1 MRVRK
6 DEILDRLADRGN
18 VAQFIAF
25 RPKAGRPVPS
35 FSRLA
40 GLPANTRFASPR
52 EAILALLARAPEAS
66 VNIRSYEP
74 DSPRSREFL
83 YGLNDVEQVV
93 AALYRLTGEGL
104 HTIINETVDISD
116 GGVSGVAQGGTI
128 EFAPDDTP
136 RCVEKPGTA
145 ALPFTLGLRL
155 LATVYGFTPDLA
167 PVDARVE
174 FSIHPRRRGTRGEHS
189 LLWEYEEGAE
199 APSPPA
205 LSWPNRFSRH
215 IGDKAHGLLIA
226 HLLGQPVPMTT
237 VIGRRVAPFSFG
249 AETGSAE
256 MWTRTCPA
264 EPQPGLFTTA
274 RGWIDPFALLASE
287 DPRQDRIVSV
297 LAQRAVPAY
306 YAGAALAGPDG
317 LVVEGARGEGDL
329 FMLGIRSPE
338 ALPAEVRASLEAI
351 NSALVVAL
359 GPVRFEW
366 VHDGRRAWIV
376 QLHRGVTG
384 SGGQVIV
391 PGEAGNWI
399 AFDVSQGL
407 EALRELTQDFESD
420 CGIELIGAVGLT
432 SHVADIVR
440 RARIPTRI
448 RATA

>member
-6 DEILDRLADRGN
+6 DEILNRLADRGN
-18 VAQFIAF
+18 VAQFVAF
-25 RPKAGRPVPS
+25 RPEGGQPAPS

-40 GLPANTRFASPR
+40 GLSANARFASPR

-83 YGLNDVEQVV
+83 YGLTDVEQVV
-93 AALYRLTGEGL
+93 GALGRLTKEGL
-104 HTIINETVDISD
+104 HTIINETVDIAD

-145 ALPFTLGLRL
+145 ALPFALGLRL
-155 LATVYGFTPDLA
+155 LKTVYGFAPDLA
-167 PVDARVE
+167 PSDARVE
-174 FSIHPRRRGTRGEHS
+174 FSIHPRRRGTRSGHS

-199 APSPPA
+199 APSLPA
-205 LSWPNRFSRH
+205 ISWPNRFSRH

-249 AETGSAE
+249 TETGSAE

-264 EPQPGLFTTA
+264 EPEPGLFTTA
-274 RGWIDPFALLASE
+274 RGWIDPFALLATE
-287 DPRQDRIVSV
+287 DPGQERIVSV
-297 LAQRAVPAY
+297 LAQSAVPAY

-317 LVVEGARGEGDL
+317 LVIEGAPGEGDL
-329 FMLGIRSPE
+329 FMLGVRPPE
-338 ALPAEVRASLEAI
+338 ALPAEVRTSLEAI
-351 NSALVVAL
+351 NAALVAAL

-366 VHDGRRAWIV
+366 VHDGQRAWIV
-376 QLHRGVTG
+376 QLHRGVTR
-384 SGGQVIV
+384 SSGQVIV
-391 PGEAGNWI
+391 PGEAKNWI
-399 AFDVSQGL
+399 AFEVSQGL
-407 EALRELTQDFESD
+407 EALRELTQGFEPG

-432 SHVADIVR
+432 SHVADVVR

-448 RATA
+448 RTTA